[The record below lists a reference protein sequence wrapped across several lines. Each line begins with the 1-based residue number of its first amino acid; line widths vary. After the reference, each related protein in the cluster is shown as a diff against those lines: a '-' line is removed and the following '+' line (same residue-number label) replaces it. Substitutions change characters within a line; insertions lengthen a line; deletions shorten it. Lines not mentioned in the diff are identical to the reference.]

1 MKPPKAPQL
10 AQPPSPGFIPLK
22 GKSGTL
28 YGFID
33 PARRVIEFK
42 RKGLAPETIDLAD
55 YFKA

>member
-1 MKPPKAPQL
+1 MKRTPPPSSTP
-10 AQPPSPGFIPLK
+10 PPSPAFLPLR

-42 RKGLAPETIDLAD
+42 RKGLAPETIDLTE
-55 YFKA
+55 YFKP